1 MLALIACGMTVNA
14 QIMKKDTGKGQLK
27 EQVAKFW
34 DQTKKVAGD
43 VASQIEAE
51 FSTDNSGLRRIEG
64 KYYMNIYDINLYKG
78 GDAAGMLD
86 LCRSQF
92 AAKYPNVPIT
102 SCVIPQTDWV

>member
-1 MLALIACGMTVNA
+1 MKKMMIMMLALIACGMTVNA

-64 KYYMNIYDINLYKG
+64 KYYMNIYDINHFVCNTADRLG
-78 GDAAGMLD
+78 IGD
-86 LCRSQF
+86 R
-92 AAKYPNVPIT
+92 
-102 SCVIPQTDWV
+102 